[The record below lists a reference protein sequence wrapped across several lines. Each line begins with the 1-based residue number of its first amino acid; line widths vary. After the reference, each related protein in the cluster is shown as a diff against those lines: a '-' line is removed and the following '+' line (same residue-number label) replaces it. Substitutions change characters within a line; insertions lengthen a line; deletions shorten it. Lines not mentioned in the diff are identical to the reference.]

1 MLQNAAGRLRA
12 IVVSPIL
19 LHQFGGCLAHRF
31 LHFGREMSRQLGER
45 DLGQIQLPEKVQ
57 PLLLQTAKCQSQC
70 LFFVQNFIQR
80 FQVIHLG
87 NLNFAM
93 HQFRELTQIAEYRLQ
108 KLQIGTEKMF
118 HQLVSHQ
125 KEYFAG
131 NGHWV
136 RSIVTR
142 GHCLT
147 KSMDI
152 AGCCGSPHLA
162 REMADQALKGVLP
175 VHRDGK

>member
-1 MLQNAAGRLRA
+1 
-12 IVVSPIL
+12 
-19 LHQFGGCLAHRF
+19 
-31 LHFGREMSRQLGER
+31 
-45 DLGQIQLPEKVQ
+45 
-57 PLLLQTAKCQSQC
+57 
-70 LFFVQNFIQR
+70 
-80 FQVIHLG
+80 
-87 NLNFAM
+87 
-93 HQFRELTQIAEYRLQ
+93 
-108 KLQIGTEKMF
+108 MF